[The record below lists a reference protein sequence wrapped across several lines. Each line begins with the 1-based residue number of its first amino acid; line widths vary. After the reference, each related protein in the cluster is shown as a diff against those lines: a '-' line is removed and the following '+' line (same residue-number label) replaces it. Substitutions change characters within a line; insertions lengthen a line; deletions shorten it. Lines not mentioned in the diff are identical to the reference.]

1 MNVGPGEASVRMT
14 SNGNSCLFAKGGG
27 GGEWSGNG
35 GCGLV
40 VSAEEFDMV
49 SPRPVPIGISGSR
62 SLSEDL
68 LLRDEGNA

>member
-1 MNVGPGEASVRMT
+1 MA
-14 SNGNSCLFAKGGG
+14 NSRPLADGGG
-27 GGEWSGNG
+27 GGECSGRG

-49 SPRPVPIGISGSR
+49 SPSPVPIGISGSR